1 MNTYDRLRE
10 QEAMLKKWW
19 QNLEKGDATIYEGN
33 ATGLSHH
40 RYSYYAKHIKVG
52 TELDVRLDK
61 DNKWDVNASG
71 LWFKKDNGVFEQI
84 GWVPKALNSVV
95 AEARRREIPL
105 VAVVTSHKPDHD
117 DFQRRLFIKIGPAD
131 RAVLQ
136 EPKPSLLQ
144 TQEQHEMATSKVSNI
159 VQKNVDLG
167 TSAAFLEA
175 GRIANNQLSSL
186 AGKKLPIMVRAYAD
200 TALGRLILA
209 NIALLAQ
216 EHFRPDDT
224 RLQKLANAMTV
235 SAYQEVLQQFDV
247 ESFIDDLLS
256 NNTIKKA
263 LKQVDAA
270 EG

>member
-1 MNTYDRLRE
+1 MNTIADRIRQ
-10 QEAMLKKWW
+10 QEELLKVWW
-19 QNLEKGDATIYEGN
+19 QNLQKGDATIYEGN
-33 ATGLSHH
+33 VVGLSYHH
-40 RYSYYAKHIKVG
+40 YEKASGHIRVG
-52 TELDVRLDK
+52 TELSVSLDEANMY
-61 DNKWDVNASG
+61 DRNASG
-71 LWFKKDNGVFEQI
+71 IWIKDRNGVLVQI
-84 GWVPKALNSVV
+84 GWVPKQFNAVV

-105 VAVVTSHKPDHD
+105 VAVVTKHRPDASD
-117 DFQRRLFIKIGPAD
+117 WQQKLFVKIGPD
-131 RAVLQ
+131 STSTPVST
-136 EPKPSLLQ
+136 P
-144 TQEQHEMATSKVSNI
+144 TQEQTQMANSKVSNI

-186 AGKKLPIMVRAYAD
+186 AGKKLPIMVRAYTD

-263 LKQVDAA
+263 LKQVDSA
-270 EG
+270 EA

>member
-1 MNTYDRLRE
+1 MTTVADRIRQQEEQLRI
-10 QEAMLKKWW
+10 WW
-19 QNLEKGDATIYEGN
+19 QNLEKGDATIYEGCV
-33 ATGLSHH
+33 TGLSHH
-40 RYSYYAKHIKVG
+40 QYGRYYPYIKVG
-52 TELDVRLDK
+52 SELVVRLDGNNVY
-61 DNKWDVNASG
+61 DRNASG
-71 LWFKKDNGVFEQI
+71 IWFKKDNGVFEQI
-84 GWVPKALNSVV
+84 GWVPKKFNAVV

-105 VAVVTSHKPDHD
+105 VVIVTKHRSDAF
-117 DFQRRLFIKIGPAD
+117 DFQQKLFIKIGPD
-131 RAVLQ
+131 STFIST
-136 EPKPSLLQ
+136 P
-144 TQEQHEMATSKVSNI
+144 TQEQTQMANSKVSNI

-263 LKQVDAA
+263 LKQVDTA
-270 EG
+270 ES

>member
-1 MNTYDRLRE
+1 MNTLADRIRQ
-10 QEAMLKKWW
+10 QEELLKVWW

-33 ATGLSHH
+33 VTGLSHH
-40 RYSYYAKHIKVG
+40 QYERYKAYIKVG
-52 TELDVRLDK
+52 SELVVRLDENNIY
-61 DNKWDVNASG
+61 DRNASG
-71 LWFKKDNGVFEQI
+71 IWVNANNRILEQV
-84 GWVPKALNSVV
+84 GWIPKQFNAVV

-105 VAVVTSHKPDHD
+105 VAIVTKHRPDAT
-117 DFQRRLFIKIGPAD
+117 DFQRKLYIKIGPD
-131 RAVLQ
+131 TSFNFVLT
-136 EPKPSLLQ
+136 P
-144 TQEQHEMATSKVSNI
+144 TQEQTQMANSKVSNI

-209 NIALLAQ
+209 NVALLAQ

-263 LKQVDAA
+263 LKQVDTA
-270 EG
+270 EA